1 MEPCKRKF
9 VFTKALYIM
18 LWVFVIYWAIWIVVC
33 SIDGLRNEGWYP
45 IGLLYEGCIW
55 DYLMLITSLV
65 LALSFKKPS
74 IKKRPC

>member
-18 LWVFVIYWAIWIVVC
+18 LWVLIGYWFIKIVLYTIYELESYDWH
-33 SIDGLRNEGWYP
+33 P

-55 DYLMLITSLV
+55 DYLMFATSLI
-65 LALSFKKPS
+65 LALSFKKPN
-74 IKKRPC
+74 KKDPVN